1 MKFLFVTN
9 NKTALQIAIE
19 ESNLAIV
26 DILLS
31 KKELDVNAKSI
42 SFFFK
47 KILIKFKKIIVLI
60 KFILP
65 NCIQF
70 ILLFPSH
77 YF

>member
-47 KILIKFKKIIVLI
+47 KNFNKI
-60 KFILP
+60 
-65 NCIQF
+65 
-70 ILLFPSH
+70 
-77 YF
+77 